1 MSGQKWPL
9 GSEVRRK
16 DLTGGVML
24 YDASRAGNAAA
35 GWFDPAYWKER
46 NEIEGEARGRSEN
59 RRNAAKNKGPRQIAR
74 LSKKTEYPYG
84 DSSLPHNSRKMMRI

>member
-9 GSEVRRK
+9 GSEVKRK

-35 GWFDPAYWKER
+35 AWFDPAFWLER
-46 NEIEGEARGRSEN
+46 NEVEGEARGRGTTHFVRTSTAAACTSPTETACTQMLGSARGSPLPN
-59 RRNAAKNKGPRQIAR
+59 R
-74 LSKKTEYPYG
+74 
-84 DSSLPHNSRKMMRI
+84 